1 VELSRYGAR
10 VGAFFVDLVILFG
23 IGFAAGVIVG
33 IVFAAGGGSP
43 ADNRDALRV
52 VSFVVGIGISIGYP
66 AVLLSRKGA
75 HNGQTWGKQAT
86 GIRVVRDDGQ
96 PMSVGRALLRQAV
109 GQQLLALAT
118 LYLYLI
124 VDYLWPMGDR
134 ENQALHDKIASTHVV
149 VTRPA
154 AAPAVGAPLT
164 PPPPAATAPP
174 PASPPSAIPPPA
186 PPPPP
191 EQTYGGFAP
200 PSASPDEPADSQRDV
215 DS

>member
-1 VELSRYGAR
+1 MELSPYGAR

-23 IGFAAGVIVG
+23 LGFAAGVIVG

-66 AVLLSRKGA
+66 AMLLSRKGA

-124 VDYLWPMGDR
+124 VDYLWPLGDR
-134 ENQALHDKIASTHVV
+134 ENQALHDKVARTNVV
-149 VTRPA
+149 RR
-154 AAPAVGAPLT
+154 
-164 PPPPAATAPP
+164 
-174 PASPPSAIPPPA
+174 S
-186 PPPPP
+186 
-191 EQTYGGFAP
+191 
-200 PSASPDEPADSQRDV
+200 
-215 DS
+215 